1 MGYQPGNIKITND
14 VTNLTIIILFLTVQV
29 FFQFLLFPCSKMQI
43 TLIFTF
49 FEREIIKILT
59 ILSPY
64 DLFDLRV

>member
-14 VTNLTIIILFLTVQV
+14 VTNLTIIILARCSFN
-29 FFQFLLFPCSKMQI
+29 FFCSSCSKMQI

>member
-1 MGYQPGNIKITND
+1 MEYQPGNIKITND

-29 FFQFLLFPCSKMQI
+29 FFQFLLFSCRKMQI
-43 TLIFTF
+43 LIFTF
-49 FEREIIKILT
+49 FESQIIKILT